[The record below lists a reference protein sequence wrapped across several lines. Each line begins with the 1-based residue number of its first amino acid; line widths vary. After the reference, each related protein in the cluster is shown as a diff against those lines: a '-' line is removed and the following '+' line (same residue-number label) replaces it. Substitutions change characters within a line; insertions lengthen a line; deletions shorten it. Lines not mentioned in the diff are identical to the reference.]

1 MRDKRVEPWVN
12 SVEKGW
18 ERLRPAR
25 AGKASSC
32 KTGPA
37 RAGKASSCKTGP
49 ARRVFRGRCAR
60 PQDPL
65 VIRRLSAGSRGVAQQ
80 RRVKRVARPDGDGS
94 SPPEPWAR
102 VDGCAALGGFLTRD
116 DHVQLDGLVTQV
128 FAGGQFE
135 VKTDAGAIVRAQLS
149 GRMRKNRIR
158 VILGDRVTVAL
169 SPYDLTHGMIT
180 YRHK

>member
-1 MRDKRVEPWVN
+1 MALPHRSQAAPAPRWV
-12 SVEKGW
+12 
-18 ERLRPAR
+18 PI
-25 AGKASSC
+25 
-32 KTGPA
+32 
-37 RAGKASSCKTGP
+37 
-49 ARRVFRGRCAR
+49 FRCN
-60 PQDPL
+60 
-65 VIRRLSAGSRGVAQQ
+65 
-80 RRVKRVARPDGDGS
+80 
-94 SPPEPWAR
+94 
-102 VDGCAALGGFLTRD
+102 ALEALLTRD